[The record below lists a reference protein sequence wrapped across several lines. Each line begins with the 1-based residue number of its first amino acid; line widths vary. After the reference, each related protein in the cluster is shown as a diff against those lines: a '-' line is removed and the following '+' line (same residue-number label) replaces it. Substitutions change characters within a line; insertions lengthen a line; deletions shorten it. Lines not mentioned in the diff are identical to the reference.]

1 MSGVNITSNIVN
13 LAQIQGNANR
23 LKRKVRKQVQDHVRR
38 IALVN
43 IEGGAK
49 RKITQDGH
57 IDTGRLRASIHSEWK
72 GTRKILSVGRIGDL
86 EAVVGT
92 NVPYANRIEYDF
104 DSYLLYAFEQA
115 ERPFMQGLER
125 ILRGA
130 RL

>member
-1 MSGVNITSNIVN
+1 MAGINITSSIVN
-13 LAQIQGNANR
+13 LARIQGSANR
-23 LKRKVRKQVQDHVRR
+23 LKRKTKKEIQQHVRK

-57 IDTGRLRASIHSEWK
+57 VDTGRLRASIHSEWK
-72 GTRKILSVGRIGDL
+72 GTRRILTVGKIGDL
-86 EAVVGT
+86 EAVIGT
-92 NVPYANRIEYDF
+92 NLPYANRIEYDF

-115 ERPFMQGLER
+115 QRPFTDGLER

>member
-1 MSGVNITSNIVN
+1 MANVNITSSILN
-13 LAQIQGNANR
+13 LAQLQGNANR
-23 LKRKVRKQVQDHVRR
+23 LKRKTKKEIQAHVRR

-72 GTRKILSVGRIGDL
+72 GTRRILTVGKIGDL
-86 EAVVGT
+86 EAVVGS

-104 DSYLLYAFEQA
+104 DSYILYAFEQA
-115 ERPFMQGLER
+115 QRPFVDGMER
-125 ILRGA
+125 ILRGV